1 MVISSKPTTVSNKV
15 KLPFTSVGSLVKIT
29 PAFKILFF
37 FLSSCVQYNYWCYQI
52 QGDLP
57 LLPLKGNQSYYS
69 SFLGFSFFVF
79 WQSKAFFELLSWTSK
94 NTLTCKEF
102 IQLR

>member
-1 MVISSKPTTVSNKV
+1 MVISSKPITVSNKV

-57 LLPLKGNQSYYS
+57 LLPQKATRAIIPVFLVFHFLYFGRAKPSLNFCLGLLK
-69 SFLGFSFFVF
+69 
-79 WQSKAFFELLSWTSK
+79 
-94 NTLTCKEF
+94 
-102 IQLR
+102 IH